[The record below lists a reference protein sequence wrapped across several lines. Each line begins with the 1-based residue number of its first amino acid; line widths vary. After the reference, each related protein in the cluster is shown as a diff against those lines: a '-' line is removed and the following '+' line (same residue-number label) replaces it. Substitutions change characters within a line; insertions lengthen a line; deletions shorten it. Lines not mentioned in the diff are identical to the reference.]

1 MRPPRATSRRAT
13 AGEAARDRGWAG
25 SRASCVR
32 LGLLVGMHPSD
43 VAREMLE
50 MLPAERALTRDDAV
64 AELRGD
70 AFEGAVVVLRVCE
83 PSIEG
88 GVVSLLGRE
97 LARELLCIRLASEY
111 PRMAERAEDVPGMV
125 LLCPSIQVVGN
136 GVADAAPAVR
146 NNEGAC
152 VGQGRERHD
161 GHAIRTI
168 CAARKTTVTI
178 TSTRKRRFPQRSA
191 RCCGHWQRLA
201 G

>member
-70 AFEGAVVVLRVCE
+70 AFEGAAVVLLVCE

-97 LARELLCIRLASEY
+97 LARELLCVGLARDRSE
-111 PRMAERAEDVPGMV
+111 ERR
-125 LLCPSIQVVGN
+125 VGK
-136 GVADAAPAVR
+136 
-146 NNEGAC
+146 EC
-152 VGQGRERHD
+152 
-161 GHAIRTI
+161 
-168 CAARKTTVTI
+168 
-178 TSTRKRRFPQRSA
+178 
-191 RCCGHWQRLA
+191 
-201 G
+201 